1 MRGIAWTALLTL
13 VGCSEPPLSV
23 SEAPERVV
31 HARAPIEETAPE
43 SEEPARIERAN
54 GLVIDIEEQG
64 QGPLLRHGDRIRL
77 HLVGHVEGTEAP
89 FFSTRVSG
97 IPMSLHLE
105 TSGPET
111 PVEGLRLALCEL
123 RVGTRASVRVPADLA
138 YGDRGLESAGIPADS
153 RLLFDV
159 HVKARIEE

>member
-23 SEAPERVV
+23 SEAPERAV
-31 HARAPIEETAPE
+31 HASAPVDEATPE
-43 SEEPARIERAN
+43 PEEPTRIERAN
-54 GLVIDIEEQG
+54 GLVIDIEEHG
-64 QGPLLRHGDRIRL
+64 QGARLHHGDHVRL
-77 HLVGHVEGTEAP
+77 HLVGHVEGTELP
-89 FFSTRVSG
+89 FVSTRVSG

-105 TSGPET
+105 TSGPDT
-111 PVEGLRLALCEL
+111 PIEGLRLALCEL

-138 YGDRGLESAGIPADS
+138 YGEDGLESAGIPGDS